1 MIKEE
6 ICCNCSKN
14 SRFGGRVNGE
24 NNYYCNDCIRKI
36 DESGINYW
44 KKCSFDEFMS
54 KISKKPLHY
63 SETPMADGIRET
75 LREIGVDVP
84 DRKQRRKK
92 NNHSTGVSK
101 K

>member
-1 MIKEE
+1 
-6 ICCNCSKN
+6 
-14 SRFGGRVNGE
+14 
-24 NNYYCNDCIRKI
+24 
-36 DESGINYW
+36 
-44 KKCSFDEFMS
+44 
-54 KISKKPLHY
+54 
-63 SETPMADGIRET
+63 MADGIRET